1 MYEVSEAADLG
12 SGPAELG
19 HQPMDD
25 EEDDDGDFDYGFH
38 DSNSFQESDLLD
50 AAEAAALTDAY
61 HTGASLDFNLLYL
74 AESDSQDMMTCT
86 PKKRKQM

>member
-1 MYEVSEAADLG
+1 MR
-12 SGPAELG
+12 PAMEISAMG
-19 HQPMDD
+19 FGD

-61 HTGASLDFNLLYL
+61 YAEANMDFNSHYL
-74 AESDSQDMMTCT
+74 AETDSQDMLLT
-86 PKKRKQM
+86 PRKRKQL